1 MSPKFRQQ
9 NGYTFK
15 IFSNEE
21 ERMHVHVLKDNKEA
35 KIWLE
40 PLIKIAHN
48 NGFNEHEM
56 SQILKITEEYGEQFK
71 QLYAKHIGKRV
82 DD

>member
-35 KIWLE
+35 KIWLQ
-40 PLIKIAHN
+40 PSIGIAHN
-48 NGFNEHEM
+48 NGFNDHEM
-56 SQILKITEEYGEQFK
+56 SQILKTTEEYGEQFK
-71 QLYAKHIGKRV
+71 QLYAKHIGKRI

>member
-1 MSPKFRQQ
+1 MSPTFRQQ

-21 ERMHVHVLKDNKEA
+21 ERMHVHVLKEASEA
-35 KIWLE
+35 KIWLQPTIE
-40 PLIKIAHN
+40 VAHN
-48 NGFNEHEM
+48 HGFSTHEM
-56 SQILKITEEYGEQFK
+56 TQILNEEYGEQFK
-71 QLYAKHIGKRV
+71 QMYARHIGKRI